1 MGNLQVHQAR
11 QNARKQNCNESFP
24 LVAVKLSELAMAKPT
39 LKLDD
44 DTHAFWARKLAADY
58 DVDDV
63 LMAIEQVMH
72 SSVEFVNLG
81 TIAEEAR
88 KVRARRPTTV
98 YAPFGDTKRLTITQ
112 LRDAAFD
119 GNESAAQMLVEK
131 QKQEMKRLV

>member
-1 MGNLQVHQAR
+1 MRDFYPSIL
-11 QNARKQNCNESFP
+11 
-24 LVAVKLSELAMAKPT
+24 VKLSELILAKPA

-44 DTHAFWARKLAADY
+44 QTHKFWARKLSTDY
-58 DVDDV
+58 ELDDV
-63 LMAIEQVMH
+63 LMAIEQVIH

-119 GNESAAQMLVEK
+119 GNESAAQMLAQQ
-131 QKQEMKRLV
+131 QKKDLKRLQ